1 MTAYSWRQ
9 AALALL
15 LAAGLAGC
23 TKLHVEPLQATQVFT
38 PQDEWGLVVMGL
50 AAAQKPPANTNFMA
64 MFWQRYDV
72 ARQTVIPAPAKDVPL
87 VFNLARGFR
96 HDQTG
101 TDTTIRYG
109 VTRVPPGDYVATD
122 IMVQKIA
129 NERTIQEHSRTY
141 GNQDKPVAA
150 NFLASDDQLSVAG
163 REVPR
168 ITVKPGEIV
177 YVGDFSID
185 ANVFPVKIVRIEQNP
200 ARAKEELAKRPNL
213 QGELR
218 SGLRMKD

>member
-23 TKLHVEPLQATQVFT
+23 TKLHVEPLQATYNFT
-38 PQDEWGLVVMGL
+38 PQDDWGLVVMGL
-50 AAAQKPPANTNFMA
+50 KPAQRPPLDTNFFA
-64 MFWQRYDV
+64 VFWQRYDV
-72 ARQTVIPAPAKDVPL
+72 AKQTVIPAPAKDVPL

-96 HDQTG
+96 HDQTDI
-101 TDTTIRYG
+101 DTTMRYG
-109 VTRVPPGDYVATD
+109 VTRVPPGDYVAAQ
-122 IMVQKIA
+122 IMVQKLVNA
-129 NERTIQEHSRTY
+129 RNTQELTRTY

-150 NFLASDDQLSVAG
+150 NFLASDDQLSVAN
-163 REVPR
+163 RDVPR
-168 ITVKPGEIV
+168 ITVKAGEII
-177 YVGDFSID
+177 YAGDFIID
-185 ANVFPVKIVRIEQNP
+185 ANVFPVKIVGIEQNP
-200 ARAKEELAKRPNL
+200 ARAREELAKRPNL